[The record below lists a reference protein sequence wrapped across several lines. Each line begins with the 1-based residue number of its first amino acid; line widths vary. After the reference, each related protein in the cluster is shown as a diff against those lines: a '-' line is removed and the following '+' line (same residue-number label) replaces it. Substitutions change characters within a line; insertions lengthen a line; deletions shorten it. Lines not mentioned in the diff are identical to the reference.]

1 MEGGAARE
9 VDYKPQYENGSEMS
23 AIRGFLEETFST
35 DDRSLTLFRKG
46 TGPAVILLHELPG
59 LTSETVEFAEF
70 IAGAGFH
77 VVMPLLFGRPLQDS
91 LIGLLKSPVMCVRR
105 EFNNFVAG
113 TSSPVTV
120 SLRALC
126 RKLHAERG
134 GPGVGAIG
142 MCYTGGFIFSMMMEE
157 SLLAPVTAQP
167 SLPLFQA
174 EALDVEPE
182 KLMAASRRDDAMSL
196 LGLRFEDDARC
207 PAARFRSLQAALD
220 SGPSAVQRFRSIVI
234 PGSEHSTLT
243 FDYKAALDRGIDT
256 RQLVLQHLRAHLLP
270 VDGPLPELKG

>member
-1 MEGGAARE
+1 
-9 VDYKPQYENGSEMS
+9 MS
-23 AIRGFLEETFST
+23 AIQGFLEETFST
-35 DDRSLTLFRKG
+35 DGRSLTLFRKG

-70 IAGAGFH
+70 IVAGGFH
-77 VVMPLLFGRPLQDS
+77 VVMPLLFGKPLQHP
-91 LIGLLKSPVMCVRR
+91 LLGLLESPVMCVRR
-105 EFNNFVAG
+105 EFNNFSG
-113 TSSPVTV
+113 GKSSPLTM

-142 MCYTGGFIFSMMMEE
+142 MCYTGGFIFAMMVEE

-167 SLPLFQA
+167 SLPLFQP

-182 KLMAASRRDDAMSL
+182 KLIAASRRDDAMSL

-207 PAARFRSLQAALD
+207 PAARFKSLQAILESTPA
-220 SGPSAVQRFRSIVI
+220 SAVQRFRPFVV
-234 PGSEHSTLT
+234 PGRGHSTLT
-243 FDYKAALDRGIDT
+243 FDYRAALDAGVDT
-256 RQLVLQHLRAHLLP
+256 RALVIQHLRGHLLP
-270 VDGPLPELKG
+270 IDRLEPKG